1 MSYLDLP
8 NMSTLQIEKRPSMKY
23 TPLDATTLE
32 VNILKAIQE
41 EIGETEESRTECL
54 RYLRE
59 KLKELEDIECCLDEG
74 FLLKFLRVA
83 KFDSEKA
90 FDRIQGYYKMQEKLT
105 SLLKDTSIPISTI
118 ENMKYTFALPY
129 RPEDNSAVA
138 VIRMGIIDYSK
149 ITFDG
154 RSFLDILSTGYLLNN
169 PITQMCGITSIFD
182 FNDFKFSSLLAVN
195 PKTAFDYMYT
205 VQKAF
210 PLRIKAFH
218 MVNTPFIFRAF
229 YKLFYPAMSQKLRSR
244 VHVHP
249 NDDNWKSLHNCISP
263 EILPEDL
270 GGHLPKSSLIDLLQ
284 NVESLSNDM
293 LEQSRF
299 GYKKTKHV
307 RMSMKIIVP
316 GK

>member
-1 MSYLDLP
+1 MAPLHSA
-8 NMSTLQIEKRPSMKY
+8 SQAIKY
-23 TPLDATTLE
+23 ACLEATTLE
-32 VNILKAIQE
+32 ENILKTIQE

-54 RYLRE
+54 RTLRG
-59 KLKELEDIECCLDEG
+59 KLKELEDIECCLDED

-83 KFDSEKA
+83 KFDCEKA
-90 FDRIQGYYKMQEKLT
+90 FDRIKGYYKMQEKLIH
-105 SLLKDTSIPISTI
+105 LLKNTSITISKI
-118 ENMKYTFALPY
+118 ENMKYSFALPY
-129 RPEDNSAVA
+129 RPEDNSAVT

-149 ITFDG
+149 MTFDG
-154 RSFLDILSTGYLLNN
+154 RSFLDIIATGYLLNN
-169 PITQMCGITSIFD
+169 PITQICGITSIFD
-182 FNDFKFSSLLAVN
+182 FTGFKFRSLLAVN

-218 MVNTPFIFRAF
+218 IVNAPSIFWAF
-229 YKLFYPAMSQKLRSR
+229 YRLFYPAMSEKLRSR
-244 VHVHP
+244 VFVHP
-249 NDDNWKSLHNCISP
+249 NNDNWESLHTCIPP

-270 GGHLPKSSLIDLLQ
+270 GGCLPKSRLVDLLE
-284 NVESLSNDM
+284 NAEILENDM

-316 GK
+316 DK